1 MTSKSSCNLNKKI
14 KKEAKFSQLQFA
26 FWKISNQMKQR
37 WTSDIGRKCGRAWRL
52 IQVWSN
58 WSKESIRICKTTS
71 KNQESS
77 RLKSSQD
84 VVISS
89 HSEYLLNS
97 SKTKKCLQCGP
108 MASSERTKWNWLLW
122 IIKYGNGVKTQWLW
136 KLHSIDVHL
145 DEENKI
151 YLMFLKYFVP
161 YWLQFIFAEMVSN
174 LKYRSRGQV
183 YRQRSIRAYCTLVKV
198 L

>member
-1 MTSKSSCNLNKKI
+1 M
-14 KKEAKFSQLQFA
+14 QFA

-37 WTSDIGRKCGRAWRL
+37 WTSDIGKKCAWRL
-52 IQVWSN
+52 IQV

-108 MASSERTKWNWLLW
+108 MASSERTKWNLLLW
-122 IIKYGNGVKTQWLW
+122 IIKYGNGVKTHRLW
-136 KLHSIDVHL
+136 KLHYNGEWNCGCRSSEAGTEKAGADRH
-145 DEENKI
+145 EN
-151 YLMFLKYFVP
+151 V
-161 YWLQFIFAEMVSN
+161 WLRKCLAETTWRNGKGRQCANFN
-174 LKYRSRGQV
+174 L
-183 YRQRSIRAYCTLVKV
+183 C
-198 L
+198 